1 MNQRERILTIV
12 VGALLTII
20 GVFWIIGKVSN
31 TFRVRN
37 AALEQVQNEIAGKQQ
52 FVAKARQTVK
62 KLAEYEDMS
71 LPSDQELAR
80 SQYQAWLSE
89 IVDRAGL
96 VEPQVK
102 VVAQSRLANGATQL
116 TCSVNGLGDLRQL
129 TTLLHEFYCVNTIH
143 RIRRLPLR
151 PQADSKQIKIDLR
164 VEALILST
172 ANKEKDFDIAPSSP
186 LAALSSEEL
195 IDPIIQRNMFSPANN
210 PPTIRTVSTQRVARG
225 KPLSLRLRAEDPDK
239 LDNLKFSLGADAPQ
253 AARVDADGGRLE
265 WTPAENGKYTFTVL
279 VRDDGI
285 PSKQAEQLIEVDV
298 VDPSLVAGPAGAK
311 QLAFDDARFTY
322 AIAMLE
328 VSGKRQLWLQIRTS
342 GQILKL
348 NEGDSVRVGSIDA
361 TIARIGQRDVE
372 LDANGERIFIRVGEP
387 LVGANVVGE
396 GGL

>member
-20 GVFWIIGKVSN
+20 GVFWIIGKVNS

-164 VEALILST
+164 VEALILPT

-225 KPLSLRLRAEDPDK
+225 KPLSLSLRAEDPDK

-298 VDPSLVAGPAGAK
+298 VDPSLVAGPAGTK

-328 VSGKRQLWLQIRTS
+328 VSGQRQLWLQIRTS

-361 TIARIGQRDVE
+361 KIARIGQRDVE

>member
-20 GVFWIIGKVSN
+20 GVIWVIGKVSN

-71 LPSDQELAR
+71 LPSDPELAR

-225 KPLSLRLRAEDPDK
+225 KPLSLSLRAEDPDK

-328 VSGKRQLWLQIRTS
+328 VSGQRQLWLQIRTS

>member
-71 LPSDQELAR
+71 LPSDPELAR

-225 KPLSLRLRAEDPDK
+225 KPLSLSLRAEDADK

-328 VSGKRQLWLQIRTS
+328 VSGQRQLWLQIRTS

-361 TIARIGQRDVE
+361 KIARIGQRDVE

>member
-1 MNQRERILTIV
+1 
-12 VGALLTII
+12 
-20 GVFWIIGKVSN
+20 
-31 TFRVRN
+31 
-37 AALEQVQNEIAGKQQ
+37 
-52 FVAKARQTVK
+52 
-62 KLAEYEDMS
+62 MS
-71 LPSDQELAR
+71 LPSDPELAR

-225 KPLSLRLRAEDPDK
+225 KPLSLSLRAEDADK

-328 VSGKRQLWLQIRTS
+328 VSGQRQLWLQIRTS

-361 TIARIGQRDVE
+361 KIARIGQRDVE

>member
-12 VGALLTII
+12 VGAILTII

-71 LPSDQELAR
+71 LPSDPELAR

-210 PPTIRTVSTQRVARG
+210 PPTIRTVSAQRVARG
-225 KPLSLRLRAEDPDK
+225 KPLSLSLRAEDPDK

-328 VSGKRQLWLQIRTS
+328 VSGQRQLWLQIRTS

-361 TIARIGQRDVE
+361 KIARIGQRDVE

>member
-71 LPSDQELAR
+71 LPSDPELAR

-225 KPLSLRLRAEDPDK
+225 KPLSLSLRAEDPDK

-328 VSGKRQLWLQIRTS
+328 VSGQRQLWLQIRTS

-361 TIARIGQRDVE
+361 KIARIGQRDVE

>member
-12 VGALLTII
+12 VGAILTII

-71 LPSDQELAR
+71 LPSDPELAR

-225 KPLSLRLRAEDPDK
+225 KPLSLSLRAEDPDK

-328 VSGKRQLWLQIRTS
+328 VSGQRQLWLQIRTS

-361 TIARIGQRDVE
+361 KIARIGQRDVE